1 MEIRILQRV
10 ETSHKFYDEK
20 ADDMAYQKI
29 EFAEG
34 VVVDMTASLPGWP
47 KLANKLIKLGY
58 AEEVTAA
65 T

>member
-1 MEIRILQRV
+1 MEIKVLQRV

-47 KLANKLIKLGY
+47 KLAAKLIKLGY
-58 AEEVTAA
+58 AEEVTATA
-65 T
+65 